1 MKFSLLSRALLL
13 VMSGLGSR
21 LNWNGLYRSVIATLM
36 LDILAGVLVHV
47 DSRVISI
54 GYHNY
59 GQTSEA
65 CQFLSGDVVH
75 LGGMS

>member
-47 DSRVISI
+47 VISI